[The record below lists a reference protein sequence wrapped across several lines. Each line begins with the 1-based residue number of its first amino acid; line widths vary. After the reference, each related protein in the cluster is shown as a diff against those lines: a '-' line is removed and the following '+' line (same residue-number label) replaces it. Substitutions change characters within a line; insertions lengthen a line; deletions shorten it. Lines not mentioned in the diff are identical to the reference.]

1 MIEGVVYKFFDN
13 VNTDEI
19 IPAIY
24 LDTTDENELG
34 RHCMEGI
41 EGGRRIKEGG
51 IIVAGSNFGCGSSR
65 EHAPLSIKGAGILCV
80 IAESFS
86 RIFFRNSINI
96 GLYVFECKEAYKID
110 EGDRLRIEE
119 ETGMIENL
127 TKGEVY
133 KITPFPEFIQRI
145 IKKGGLMKSLL

>member
-1 MIEGVVYKFFDN
+1 MIEGIAYKFLDN

-24 LDTTDENELG
+24 LDTTDEKELG

-51 IIVAGSNFGCGSSR
+51 IIVAGCNFGCGSSR
-65 EHAPLSIKGAGILCV
+65 EHAALSIKGAKILCV
-80 IAESFS
+80 VAKSFS
-86 RIFFRNSINI
+86 RIFFKNSINI

-110 EGDRLRIEE
+110 EKDRLRITEK
-119 ETGMIENL
+119 GGRIENL
-127 TKGEVY
+127 TKNEVY
-133 KITPFPEFIQRI
+133 KITPFPEFIQKI